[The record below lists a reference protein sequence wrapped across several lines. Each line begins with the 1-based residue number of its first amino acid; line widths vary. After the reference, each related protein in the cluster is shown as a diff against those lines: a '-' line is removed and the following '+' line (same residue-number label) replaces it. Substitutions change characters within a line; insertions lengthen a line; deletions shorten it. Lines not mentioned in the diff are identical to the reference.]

1 MELTQRISAFLAY
14 LLPVVSWFYAWFF
27 QRKSSLVMFHVRQSI
42 GLFLFVLGM
51 GGGWV
56 IITWLL
62 TWIPFGFLFGVVLF
76 SLVIGGLIVAVV
88 LWFTGMVYALLGR
101 VKMLP
106 IIGEKAN
113 RLPIR

>member
-1 MELTQRISAFLAY
+1 MELLQRISAFLAY
-14 LLPVVSWFYAWFF
+14 LLPVVSWLYAWFF

-51 GGGWV
+51 GVGWV

-76 SLVIGGLIVAVV
+76 SLVITALIVAVV
-88 LWFTGMVYALLGR
+88 LWLTGMVYALLGR

-113 RLPIR
+113 QLPIR